1 MTDNAMIILENS
13 NPKELFVM
21 NGLDAFIAKIR
32 EEVANAPKDIS
43 TEAGR
48 KEIASLAY
56 KIAKSK
62 TALVKL
68 GKESVDEYQKI
79 IKSVTAERNRGEAAL
94 QEIQDNVR
102 KPLTDWENADK
113 ARIKAHEDAIAI
125 STLKKI
131 ITAIANGEIPH
142 IKINY

>member
-113 ARIKAHEDAIAI
+113 AR
-125 STLKKI
+125 TRM
-131 ITAIANGEIPH
+131 
-142 IKINY
+142 